1 MNNNLEEIATKA
13 ISIANKMKVLEDAL
27 KPLEEEYNA
36 YKVKLEREMR
46 LEGRKLVE
54 VPDGKVSWVDR
65 QTKSLDKMAIMQRL
79 GLNNL
84 SEFEKVKMVSF
95 IKITPVKEEKE

>member
-1 MNNNLEEIATKA
+1 MNNNLEELASKA
-13 ISIANKMKVLEDAL
+13 ISVANKMKVLENAL

-65 QTKSLDKMAIMQRL
+65 QNKMLDKIAIAQRL
-79 GLNNL
+79 GMKDL
-84 SEFEKVKMVSF
+84 SEFEKVKIVSF
-95 IKITPVKEEKE
+95 VKITPVKEEKE